1 MAKNEERIIENA
13 ESIVRT
19 TETVGK
25 LRNSIAKIEQEII
38 SERRGL
44 ERRVERAVED
54 AMQKDGRQQRGT
66 GTTMRDADERQ
77 HDGFELARK
86 SLRIWPII
94 WKEDQRIMVAEVVN
108 FARGAL
114 LVESLDN
121 SWIESVGRAP
131 STKGGHAHNEVVVV
145 FTDKNKRDEAFAMRK
160 NLSTYVDLDGKPT
173 SGVRIQVPHYL
184 TPTFKMLEAYG
195 HDLKRKHGK
204 EFRWYIKFDD
214 FERTLF
220 LQIKIPNIGEW
231 IDISPEEARK
241 SRRRRNDR
249 RIASARELLS
259 PEAENVAPRR
269 TQSVGD
275 MESMEDDLST
285 PTNFQGLRQ
294 TWKPP
299 PRV

>member
-1 MAKNEERIIENA
+1 M
-13 ESIVRT
+13 
-19 TETVGK
+19 
-25 LRNSIAKIEQEII
+25 
-38 SERRGL
+38 
-44 ERRVERAVED
+44 
-54 AMQKDGRQQRGT
+54 
-66 GTTMRDADERQ
+66 
-77 HDGFELARK
+77 
-86 SLRIWPII
+86 
-94 WKEDQRIMVAEVVN
+94 
-108 FARGAL
+108 
-114 LVESLDN
+114 
-121 SWIESVGRAP
+121 
-131 STKGGHAHNEVVVV
+131 KGGHAHNEVVVV

-220 LQIKIPNIGEW
+220 LQIKIPNISEW

-275 MESMEDDLST
+275 VESMEDDLST
-285 PTNFQGLRQ
+285 PQPTLTNVQDLNQ